1 MNRKLCAPADRA
13 QSWESIDWKKAE
25 AYVKK
30 LQMRIVKAQK
40 GGHYNKVKSLQW
52 LLTHSFYAKA
62 LEVKRVTSNKG
73 KNTAGVDHE
82 LWKTPKGK
90 FEAIDKLKRRGY
102 QPQPLRR
109 VYIPKKNGKLR
120 PLSIPTMTDRAMQT
134 LYKFAL
140 EPLAE
145 TLADP
150 NSYGFRIG
158 RSTHDAIGQC
168 FNDLCRAGSPQWI
181 LEGDIKGCFDHI
193 SHNWLLA
200 NIPMDKEM
208 LEKWLKCGFVETKKL
223 FPTEEG
229 TPQGGT
235 ISPVL
240 MNMTLDGLERILKER
255 FPMRRTVAGKTVYDQ
270 INFVRYADDFIVT
283 GKSPETL
290 RNEVIPLIK
299 DFLAER
305 GLQLSE
311 EKTAITHISDGF
323 DFLGQNVR
331 KYNGKLLIKP
341 SKNAIKSFLK
351 KVRTIVR
358 ENKTATQDLLI
369 RKLNPVIR
377 GWVNYH
383 RYVVSADIFGLV
395 DHRIFE
401 CLWRWACRRH
411 KRKGRKWIANKYWHH
426 IDNRTW
432 TFATEPAFRGKDF
445 DEKYLNFVDKGM
457 CADFAIHDKGTG
469 NPHVHIMLTLR
480 PLKENGQWGAKCR
493 KAYDLDENGQR
504 IPDGKGGWKNHRED
518 TTDWNDKGN
527 VEIWRAAWAAYT
539 NRALES
545 AGRPERIDHRSY
557 KRQGIDK
564 IPSVHLGPAASQMEK
579 RGIRTDKGEVNRQ
592 IVADNKLLK
601 EIKARITRLYR
612 WSKAEAEKP
621 QTQQSSLTALW
632 EAQQQLNAP
641 RTRTGKIRA
650 LQESAALFSFLQV
663 NGIQSMQ
670 QLHEKIADMN
680 SCYYDLRG
688 KIVKA
693 ERRIAILTERGEM
706 WEQYNQYKSIH
717 KQLAKVKPEKREQF
731 EQRHS
736 RELILYDAAA
746 RYLKEL
752 KDSGEG
758 ITPKAWQR
766 EIDQLTAG
774 KQTDTL
780 AMKSMREDLKAVERL
795 RKTAEQ
801 LSQQER
807 NKSHDRGP
815 ER

>member
-1 MNRKLCAPADRA
+1 MAYTSIIPVRCLDRA
-13 QSWESIDWKKAE
+13 VD
-25 AYVKK
+25 YVRDKTK
-30 LQMRIVKAQK
+30 TTR
-40 GGHYNKVKSLQW
+40 GPKSLQDAVD
-52 LLTHSFYAKA
+52 YAINREKTELDCFETGLSCVCETA
-62 LEVKRVTSNKG
+62 FEDMRDTVQRWQQ
-73 KNTAGVDHE
+73 TAGVQGYHLVQSFAEGEVTPE
-82 LWKTPKGK
+82 LAHQIGVELAEQLLQGRFQTVVTTHLNTKHYHNHIVWCSVALDNGRKYHSNAKSYYTEVRARSDALCRKYGLSIIETKESEQSSMPYHVWLDEQENRPNWTSMVRQDVD
-90 FEAIDKLKRRGY
+90 EAISQALTWRQFLQCLSQKGYTFRFNRKYPTLKPPGKPRPIRFKTLGKQYTPEAIQQRILYSQKTYPAEPHVRHVRLHGTYQKVRKLKG
-102 QPQPLRR
+102 LRVFYYR
-109 VYIPKKNGKLR
+109 E
-120 PLSIPTMTDRAMQT
+120 
-134 LYKFAL
+134 LYMLGVFHRKPWHPSPAVREEIRQL
-140 EPLAE
+140 
-145 TLADP
+145 DK
-150 NSYGFRIG
+150 RIE
-158 RSTHDAIGQC
+158 QYE
-168 FNDLCRAGSPQWI
+168 F
-181 LEGDIKGCFDHI
+181 
-193 SHNWLLA
+193 
-200 NIPMDKEM
+200 
-208 LEKWLKCGFVETKKL
+208 
-223 FPTEEG
+223 
-229 TPQGGT
+229 
-235 ISPVL
+235 L
-240 MNMTLDGLERILKER
+240 MNRD
-255 FPMRRTVAGKTVYDQ
+255 
-270 INFVRYADDFIVT
+270 
-283 GKSPETL
+283 
-290 RNEVIPLIK
+290 
-299 DFLAER
+299 
-305 GLQLSE
+305 
-311 EKTAITHISDGF
+311 
-323 DFLGQNVR
+323 
-331 KYNGKLLIKP
+331 
-341 SKNAIKSFLK
+341 
-351 KVRTIVR
+351 
-358 ENKTATQDLLI
+358 
-369 RKLNPVIR
+369 
-377 GWVNYH
+377 
-383 RYVVSADIFGLV
+383 
-395 DHRIFE
+395 
-401 CLWRWACRRH
+401 
-411 KRKGRKWIANKYWHH
+411 
-426 IDNRTW
+426 
-432 TFATEPAFRGKDF
+432 
-445 DEKYLNFVDKGM
+445 
-457 CADFAIHDKGTG
+457 
-469 NPHVHIMLTLR
+469 IMLTLR

-592 IVADNKLLK
+592 IAADNKLLK
-601 EIKARITRLYR
+601 EIKARITRLYN

-621 QTQQSSLTALW
+621 EGQQPSMIDLW
-632 EAQQQLNAP
+632 EAQQQLKRP
-641 RTRTGKIRA
+641 DTRTGKIRA
-650 LQESAALFSFLQV
+650 LQESAALFSFLQA

-801 LSQQER
+801 LSRQER
-807 NKSHDRGP
+807 DKSHDRGP

>member
-1 MNRKLCAPADRA
+1 MTHDYTRKGGIVHAEIMLPAHAPPEFADR
-13 QSWESIDWKKAE
+13 SILWNSVEQIEKARDSQLARE
-25 AYVKK
+25 IEAALPRELSGEQQLALVRAYVK
-30 LQMRIVKAQK
+30 
-40 GGHYNKVKSLQW
+40 
-52 LLTHSFYAKA
+52 
-62 LEVKRVTSNKG
+62 
-73 KNTAGVDHE
+73 D
-82 LWKTPKGK
+82 
-90 FEAIDKLKRRGY
+90 
-102 QPQPLRR
+102 
-109 VYIPKKNGKLR
+109 
-120 PLSIPTMTDRAMQT
+120 
-134 LYKFAL
+134 
-140 EPLAE
+140 
-145 TLADP
+145 
-150 NSYGFRIG
+150 
-158 RSTHDAIGQC
+158 
-168 FNDLCRAGSPQWI
+168 
-181 LEGDIKGCFDHI
+181 
-193 SHNWLLA
+193 
-200 NIPMDKEM
+200 
-208 LEKWLKCGFVETKKL
+208 
-223 FPTEEG
+223 
-229 TPQGGT
+229 
-235 ISPVL
+235 
-240 MNMTLDGLERILKER
+240 
-255 FPMRRTVAGKTVYDQ
+255 
-270 INFVRYADDFIVT
+270 
-283 GKSPETL
+283 
-290 RNEVIPLIK
+290 
-299 DFLAER
+299 
-305 GLQLSE
+305 
-311 EKTAITHISDGF
+311 
-323 DFLGQNVR
+323 
-331 KYNGKLLIKP
+331 
-341 SKNAIKSFLK
+341 
-351 KVRTIVR
+351 
-358 ENKTATQDLLI
+358 
-369 RKLNPVIR
+369 
-377 GWVNYH
+377 
-383 RYVVSADIFGLV
+383 
-395 DHRIFE
+395 
-401 CLWRWACRRH
+401 
-411 KRKGRKWIANKYWHH
+411 
-426 IDNRTW
+426 
-432 TFATEPAFRGKDF
+432 
-445 DEKYLNFVDKGM
+445 NFVDKGM

-469 NPHVHIMLTLR
+469 NPH
-480 PLKENGQWGAKCR
+480 
-493 KAYDLDENGQR
+493 
-504 IPDGKGGWKNHRED
+504 WKNHRED

-545 AGRPERIDHRSY
+545 AGRPGRIDHRSY

-592 IVADNKLLK
+592 IAADNKLLK

-650 LQESAALFSFLQV
+650 LQESAALFSFLQA

-801 LSQQER
+801 LSRQER
-807 NKSHDRGP
+807 DKSHDRGL